1 MESTFIV
8 KIKSKNGKVYE
19 INERCLEMSEF
30 LKNLASGLTNPE
42 EELYFKEI
50 DDKCL
55 EKIIEYL
62 KHYQYE
68 KPKEIPKPLPSADL
82 KSFLSEW
89 DYEFIMQLTLQESVD
104 LVNAA
109 NELNINELVNLCS
122 ARLGY
127 EMINCSIEEAREKFG
142 IPPPNMTEE
151 EIREMDKYPLD

>member
-8 KIKSKNGKVYE
+8 KIRSKNGKVYE

-50 DDKCL
+50 DDKYL

-62 KHYQYE
+62 KHHQYE
-68 KPKEIPKPLPSADL
+68 KPEEIPKPLPSADL
-82 KSFLSEW
+82 KPLLSEW
-89 DYEFIMQLTLQESVD
+89 DYEFIMPFTLKECVD
-104 LVNAA
+104 LINSA
-109 NELNINELVNLCS
+109 NDLDINELVNLCS
-122 ARLGY
+122 ARLAY

-142 IPPPNMTEE
+142 IVPDMTEE
-151 EIREMDKYPLD
+151 EMREMDNYPLD

>member
-8 KIKSKNGKVYE
+8 KIRSKNGKVYE

-50 DDKCL
+50 DDKYL

-82 KSFLSEW
+82 KPILSEW
-89 DYEFIMQLTLQESVD
+89 DYEFIMPFTLEECVD
-104 LVNAA
+104 LINSA
-109 NELNINELVNLCS
+109 NDLDINELVNLCS
-122 ARLGY
+122 ARLAY

-142 IPPPNMTEE
+142 IVPDMTEE
-151 EIREMDKYPLD
+151 EMREMDNYPLD